1 MYTEKRKTIRTA
13 HIGNVKVQMDSI
25 EDGYEVGVFVGDS
38 HFGERAGLL
47 ETREQAE
54 ACFSNAIN
62 QAGMTHIMSMFKM

>member
-1 MYTEKRKTIRTA
+1 
-13 HIGNVKVQMDSI
+13 MDSI

-47 ETREQAE
+47 ETKEQAE